1 MNLMN
6 AVGGISDRH
15 IEDFAYVS
23 PKKRRIDPWP
33 MIIAAACLV
42 VVVEIIWAMPKNRTG
57 ESDNDNDNLTHID
70 HAGSLAYLPCVYFND
85 RMYGYNARNFTNSEL
100 SGDYTGVLDHDDNIS
115 YSDDVVFWTACVHD
129 DGYPDLPEGYVE
141 VGEITTN
148 DENNSNVNGYA
159 FGTVTGLKIGDK
171 IYQDPE
177 DPEDLYVYTTLF
189 YNSDKQYFHFVDEAT
204 YLSLRVNGKTY
215 IADFTTDEIFLYEL
229 PDGYVEVGE
238 VTTND
243 RKNKYAD
250 GFGRELY
257 VGDKIFSSPDIPD
270 VVYVYTDRFSTP
282 LCYVRYIAYNE

>member
-1 MNLMN
+1 MNLMK

-15 IEDFAYVS
+15 IEEFAYVS
-23 PKKRRIDPWP
+23 PKKRSIKPWL
-33 MIIAAACLV
+33 MIASAACLAAV
-42 VVVEIIWAMPKNRTG
+42 AAVIAVMPKNRTG
-57 ESDNDNDNLTHID
+57 ESDNDNLTHID
-70 HAGSLAYLPCVYFND
+70 HAVSLAYCPQVYFND
-85 RMYGYNARNFTNSEL
+85 RMYCYRSRDNKSLYQPEYPDYISDSDIVTVTFDDCYSGYS
-100 SGDYTGVLDHDDNIS
+100 
-115 YSDDVVFWTACVHD
+115 
-129 DGYPDLPEGYVE
+129 DLPEGYVE

-148 DENNSNVNGYA
+148 DESNSNVNGFA

-189 YNSDKQYFHFVDEAT
+189 YNSDKQYFHFVDDAT

>member
-6 AVGGISDRH
+6 AIGGISDRH
-15 IEDFAYVS
+15 IEEFAYVS

-57 ESDNDNDNLTHID
+57 ESDNDNLTHID

-85 RMYGYNARNFTNSEL
+85 RMYCYRTGDNKSLYQPEYPDYVSDPDTVTVTCDDCYSGYS
-100 SGDYTGVLDHDDNIS
+100 
-115 YSDDVVFWTACVHD
+115 
-129 DGYPDLPEGYVE
+129 DLPEGYVE

-189 YNSDKQYFHFVDEAT
+189 YNSDKQYFHFVDDAT